1 MFPLPG
7 GPPVSRKEDVTLGVT
22 QFPFDYGAVTYTKD
36 SGKTIVGQRIVAD
49 GRGVAALAQGDEET
63 EYFAGERALRRLN
76 YLAKGESIG
85 SRAVTWTQEQTERV
99 LQRLPEAIINRDMLK
114 GLIVDAVAVDFGT
127 VRDLSALVTE
137 LASRPAIQGALAL
150 ENGILI
156 NSGGDIARDAEIE
169 AAHLQSLLEALEA
182 SATEREQTTSPVI
195 QMMEGDGRLTVARH
209 DNAAIAI
216 WTGPGMDAEAALRNA
231 VDLVRRVPAPVEDL
245 VTLEAL
251 PEGTMISDRKAS
263 VEGIIR
269 QIEEAMEINLSG
281 AIISVSPEDKRIS
294 LLLRGGRPI
303 GMHGAD
309 NLEDGLQSMTAA
321 SHTLRLE
328 RIEAVPRLAVVAES
342 TADWSLERFI
352 ETLPSTRTRRD
363 DKAKLRRS
371 KLEGL
376 LGFDLGLAML
386 NRHRAQWSMS
396 ESVERPVLTP
406 VGEEG
411 EATQLGVPDAE
422 RARIAEG
429 EVDDLERKLARNE
442 RRLEES
448 STSLSRVRVERDE
461 TSAEL
466 ERVKERATGLE
477 QEIEEKRSEMASARR
492 SETDSQRRAER
503 LTRRVAELEVAV
515 GERAEELARALSGS
529 DSLDDMRS
537 VIERLAKDEAE
548 TKANLAQAEASL
560 SETLIENEA
569 AERMRQVLS
578 EQTESARQRLR
589 IASAELE
596 EINAR
601 SEVARHELNNV
612 EAELRAQRRREEEG
626 RQTNKDLEVRQA
638 HLQNELRELLE
649 QRRVI
654 LREIGDLEARRSRER
669 AELRSLVSQSEEL
682 TDAHEQAKQDL
693 AEADRLR
700 QRLMEE
706 PLGQALLG
714 GDQGFTELAPLLQR
728 IEALDGRG
736 YSILLLDR
744 AVDRGLQIIQATVDE
759 VAKTPRNLLA
769 REVVDL
775 LESQSPETASAV
787 RGLTRWSVQQRLQN
801 RLGECVQFVVLELE
815 HMLEEF
821 DQAITMLRRL
831 NSVLTELSGLGGNQ
845 ETLRPLEAAMH
856 RPQALPVLARRIRTL
871 VQEALDDI
879 YIGVDQVDKGES
891 ALDDTVTALEGLIE
905 SMDATGLTGE
915 DPPGRLWTF
924 QRSGRLSF
932 EALQLTERERPPL
945 DLEDVA
951 SMRPMLDG
959 EVDEWQSITVE
970 LGENEAAIY
979 EEEMSEDNTNSNLE
993 EEEKPITSEDTS
1005 PGSWDDLEPP
1015 SDTLGAAIER
1025 KGASETPVGSVASN
1039 DEMDELA
1046 RLEAEIERLDRMATK
1061 RRSAEIALELE
1072 DHPSKMLDDDS
1083 DEAVEAL
1090 ERDLEGIDL

>member
-36 SGKTIVGQRIVAD
+36 SGKTIVGQRIVAN
-49 GRGVAALAQGDEET
+49 GRGVAALAQGDEEA
-63 EYFAGERALRRLN
+63 EYFVGERALRRLN

-85 SRAVTWTQEQTERV
+85 ARAVTWTQEQAERV

-114 GLIVDAVAVDFGT
+114 GLIVDAIAVDFGT

-156 NSGGDIARDAEIE
+156 NSGGEIPRDAEIE
-169 AAHLQSLLEALEA
+169 ATHLQSLLEALET
-182 SATEREQTTSPVI
+182 SATEREQPASPVI

-209 DNAAIAI
+209 DNAAVAI

-251 PEGTMISDRKAS
+251 PEGTLISDRKAS
-263 VEGIIR
+263 VEGVIR
-269 QIEEAMEINLSG
+269 LIEEAMEINLSG
-281 AIISVSPEDKRIS
+281 AIISVSPEDKRVS

-309 NLEDGLQSMTAA
+309 GIEDGLQSMTAA

-352 ETLPSTRTRRD
+352 ETLPSTRTRRE

-386 NRHRAQWSMS
+386 DRHRSKWSIS

-406 VGEEG
+406 VGEDG
-411 EATQLGVPDAE
+411 DATQLSIPDAE

-461 TSAEL
+461 TNAEL
-466 ERVKERATGLE
+466 ERVKERASSLE
-477 QEIEEKRSEMASARR
+477 QEIEETRSEMASARR

-515 GERAEELARALSGS
+515 SERAEELARALSGS

-537 VIERLAKDEAE
+537 VIERIAKDEAE

-560 SETLIENEA
+560 SETQIENEA
-569 AERMRQVLS
+569 AERMKIVLS

-596 EINAR
+596 EVNAR

-626 RQTNKDLEVRQA
+626 RQNNKDLEVRQA

-649 QRRVI
+649 QRRGI

-669 AELRSLVSQSEEL
+669 AELRSLVAQSEEL

-831 NSVLTELSGLGGNQ
+831 NSVLTELSGLGVNQ
-845 ETLRPLEAAMH
+845 EVLRPLEAAMH
-856 RPQALPVLARRIRTL
+856 RPQALPVLARRVRTL
-871 VQEALDDI
+871 VQEALDNI

-915 DPPGRLWTF
+915 DPPGRLWSF

-945 DLEDVA
+945 DVEDVA
-951 SMRPMLDG
+951 SMRPMLDD
-959 EVDEWQSITVE
+959 EVDDWQSITVE
-970 LGENEAAIY
+970 YGENEEPTDEDKMLEDESID
-979 EEEMSEDNTNSNLE
+979 EQDVVETTSDEEM
-993 EEEKPITSEDTS
+993 DT
-1005 PGSWDDLEPP
+1005 GSWEDLEPP
-1015 SDTLGAAIER
+1015 SDTLGTTIDR
-1025 KGASETPVGSVASN
+1025 KGASETPVGAVASN
-1039 DEMDELA
+1039 MEMDELA
-1046 RLEAEIERLDRMATK
+1046 RLEAEIDRLDRMATK

-1072 DHPSKMLDDDS
+1072 EHPSNMIDEDS